1 MVDQEAVRE
10 KVDALEELA
19 MGYGTAVFELFA
31 EDYLT
36 EFYDL
41 FRIRDRSPK
50 LIPFEV
56 SFREAL
62 RLSCGEGRFEAVAE
76 TAERL
81 FGLPKRIMTFSE
93 PDQKALTERLGG
105 RRGRAPFFFV
115 FDLLFCEYEGFA
127 LCFIPGSN
135 D

>member
-1 MVDQEAVRE
+1 MIDKEAVRG
-10 KVDALEELA
+10 KVDVLDELA

-41 FRIRDRSPK
+41 FRLRYRRPR
-50 LIPFEV
+50 LVPFEV

-62 RLSCGEGRFEAVAE
+62 RQTCGEGRYEAIAE

-81 FGLPKRIMTFSE
+81 FGLPKQIRTFAE
-93 PDQKALTERLGG
+93 KDRMALTDRLGG
-105 RRGRAPFFFV
+105 RHGLAPFFFV
-115 FDLLFCEYEGFA
+115 FDLLFCEYEGFT

>member
-1 MVDQEAVRE
+1 MVDQEAVRK
-10 KVDALEELA
+10 KVDELDELA

-62 RLSCGEGRFEAVAE
+62 RLSCGAGRFEAVAE

-81 FGLPKRIMTFSE
+81 FGLPKRIMNS
-93 PDQKALTERLGG
+93 PKRNAG
-105 RRGRAPFFFV
+105 RV
-115 FDLLFCEYEGFA
+115 MQFA
-127 LCFIPGSN
+127 CSRKKTWVKSISTSGSILWMG
-135 D
+135 